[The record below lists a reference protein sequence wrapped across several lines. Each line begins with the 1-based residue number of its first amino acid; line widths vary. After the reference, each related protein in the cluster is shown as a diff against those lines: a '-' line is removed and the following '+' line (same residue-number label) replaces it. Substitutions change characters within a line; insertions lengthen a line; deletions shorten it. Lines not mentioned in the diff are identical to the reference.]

1 VQEFIDFLG
10 TQPPFDALS
19 AEDLRRLARHVKV
32 SFVPAGTGVVEADG
46 AVLDHMWI
54 VRSGQ
59 FGVYDRG
66 RVVDI
71 LGVGDVFGHV
81 SVLSGLRPALDVVAM
96 EDSICYQLPDPR
108 AVLED
113 PERLQFANFGTAATR
128 QRLVEP
134 GVLAPSQSS
143 IAKFVRPIVWARP
156 DDTVAHAAS
165 LMTDRDA
172 SCVLTTTHAGLGIA
186 TDRDFRSH
194 VATGRVGV
202 AAPLESIV
210 CVPATCVP
218 ITATVSEALLLMVEE
233 CIHHLV
239 VTDYVDEPVGV
250 VRAIDLSSV
259 DVRDP
264 LLIRSAISSA
274 TQLTDLRDA
283 CSLLI
288 PTLAELADNDV
299 PATRI
304 GALQTAITE
313 AVLRKVLELTPVTDE
328 APEEVSWLVLGSL
341 ARREPL
347 PASDVD
353 TALVWEGGRGTSS
366 DADAARQHAST
377 VLERLTDCGFRK
389 CDNGANADNSLFS
402 KSAAQWAKNARRWI
416 LNPDANGALLLS
428 SILADS
434 RPVTNIAVG
443 KAVTDSIRATAQ
455 SLDFRETMLRYAIAT
470 KPPFGFVRDFV
481 TDYRGQHRGGFDL
494 KSGGLQPIVAM
505 ARWTGLVTGDI
516 SGSTLD
522 RIQRARDVGLL
533 TEGEADVLSRAFD
546 DIYTLVFRQEISAL
560 RDGETP
566 TTWIQPRDLDTLQR
580 RHLRESFR
588 AVSDVQVTL
597 SNGWRQRL
605 RLGP

>member
-1 VQEFIDFLG
+1 MQEFIDFLG

-19 AEDLRRLARHVKV
+19 ADDLRRLARQVKV
-32 SFVPAGTGVVEADG
+32 SYVPAGTSVVEADG
-46 AVLDHMWI
+46 DVLDHMWI

-66 RVVDI
+66 RVVDV
-71 LGVGDVFGHV
+71 LGTGDVFGHV
-81 SVLSGLRPALDVVAM
+81 SVLSGLRPALRVSAM
-96 EDSICYQLPDPR
+96 EDSLCYQLPDPR
-108 AVLED
+108 TVLEH
-113 PERLQFANFGTAATR
+113 PELLQFAHFGTAIVR

-134 GVLAPSQSS
+134 GVLAPQQAS

-156 DDTVAHAAS
+156 DDTVAHAAA

-172 SCVLTTTHAGLGIA
+172 SCVLTRTVEGLGIA

-210 CVPATCVP
+210 CVPAMCVP
-218 ITATVSEALLLMVEE
+218 ITATVSEALILMVEE

-250 VRAIDLSSV
+250 VRAIDLGSV

-274 TQLTDLRDA
+274 TELSDLREA
-283 CSLLI
+283 CNLLI

-313 AVLRKVLELTPVTDE
+313 AVLRRLLELTPVTDQ

-353 TALVWEGGRGTSS
+353 TAIVWDGRHGVASN
-366 DADAARQHAST
+366 ADAARLHAST
-377 VLERLTDCGFRK
+377 VLDRLTDCGFEK
-389 CDNGANADNSLFS
+389 CSNGANADNPLFS
-402 KSAAQWAKNARRWI
+402 KSAVQWANNARLWI
-416 LNPDANGALLLS
+416 SNPDANGALLLS
-428 SILADS
+428 SIVADS
-434 RPVTNIAVG
+434 RPITNIAVG
-443 KAVTDSIRATAQ
+443 KAITDSIRATTQ

-470 KPPFGFVRDFV
+470 KPPFGFVREFV
-481 TDYRGQHRGGFDL
+481 TDHRGRHRGGFDL
-494 KSGGLQPIVAM
+494 KSGGLQPIVAV
-505 ARWTGLVTGDI
+505 ARWCGLVIGDV
-516 SGSTLD
+516 SGGTLD
-522 RIQRARDVGLL
+522 RVQLAREAGLL
-533 TEGEADVLSRAFD
+533 TDGEADVLTRAFD
-546 DIYTLVFRQEISAL
+546 DIYTLIFHREISAL

-566 TTWIQPRDLDTLQR
+566 TTWVQPRDLDTLER

-605 RLGP
+605 RI